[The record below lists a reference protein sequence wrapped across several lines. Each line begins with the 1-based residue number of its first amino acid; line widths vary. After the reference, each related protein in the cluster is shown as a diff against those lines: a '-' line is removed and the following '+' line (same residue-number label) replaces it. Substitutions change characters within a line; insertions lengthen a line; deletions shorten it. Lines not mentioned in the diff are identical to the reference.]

1 MLWETREPPA
11 PLLTPLGAPF
21 AAEPQT
27 GARRWV
33 RTRASPRRKRHA
45 ATARTRGIRAPPAG
59 RGENAYYII
68 IYAYRL

>member
-1 MLWETREPPA
+1 VLWETREPPA

-27 GARRWV
+27 GARRWA

-45 ATARTRGIRAPPAG
+45 ATARTRGIRAPPG
-59 RGENAYYII
+59 GGGERTLYYNM
-68 IYAYRL
+68 